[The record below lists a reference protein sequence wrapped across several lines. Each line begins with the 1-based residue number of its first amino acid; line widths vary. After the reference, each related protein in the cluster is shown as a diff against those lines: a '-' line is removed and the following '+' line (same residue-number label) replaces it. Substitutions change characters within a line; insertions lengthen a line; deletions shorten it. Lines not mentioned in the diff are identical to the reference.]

1 MSHILVI
8 LMVFVIAYG
17 AALQAILYPNST
29 LGWPLLG
36 AIFKKAFFHIDGE
49 HFLDELDGQWLFY
62 SYTRNPFA
70 YFKSP
75 SLFDI
80 IIICMSGSSRISV
93 NNYILAIICT
103 LLAQSDTLFVLVLIS
118 LTRLRQYFQT
128 KQDRNHQVFQV

>member
-1 MSHILVI
+1 MKDMSHILVI

-36 AIFKKAFFHIDGE
+36 AIFKKAFFQIDGE
-49 HFLDELDGQWLFY
+49 HFLEELGGQWLFY

-70 YFKSP
+70 YFTSP

-80 IIICMSGSSRISV
+80 ILHACPVPVAYLSIIM
-93 NNYILAIICT
+93 
-103 LLAQSDTLFVLVLIS
+103 F
-118 LTRLRQYFQT
+118 
-128 KQDRNHQVFQV
+128 